1 MTLKLTLFSQEKE
14 DFVLEILIDN
24 DANFS
29 ELHQLILND
38 CNYDEHRKQCFLIC
52 DEDWRVKQRICLY
65 DSEDLGYDEDVN
77 LMSRTRIGDFLE
89 DEGQRL
95 AYVFDPEGKRF
106 FLMELTENVFGR
118 TEKKAFVNRRHGY
131 APLQSSNSSP
141 KTSQK
146 RGYREASYSE
156 REPDEEPEENDI
168 EENFY
173 GDDGFETEEL
183 DLEGYEIDE

>member
-24 DANFS
+24 DAKFS

-38 CNYDEHRKQCFLIC
+38 CNYEEHKKQCFLIC
-52 DEDWRVKQRICLY
+52 DEDWRVKQRVCLH
-65 DSEDLGYDEDVN
+65 DEDLGYDQDIN

-89 DEGQRL
+89 EEGQRL

-118 TEKKAFVNRRHGY
+118 TEKKAIVNRRHGL
-131 APLQSSNSSP
+131 APLQSANDSLRIKDKPSS
-141 KTSQK
+141 S
-146 RGYREASYSE
+146 R
-156 REPDEEPEENDI
+156 DPEEIFEEETI

-173 GDDGFETEEL
+173 GDDGFEAEEL
-183 DLEGYEIDE
+183 DLEGYEINE

>member
-14 DFVLEILIDN
+14 DFVLEILIDS
-24 DANFS
+24 DAKFS

-38 CNYDEHRKQCFLIC
+38 CNYEEHPKQSFLIC
-52 DEDWRVKQRICLY
+52 DEEWRVKHRICLQ
-65 DSEDLGYDEDVN
+65 DTDDLSYDEDLN

-118 TEKKAFVNRRHGY
+118 MEKKPVVNRRHGM
-131 APLQSSNSSP
+131 APALSLSSVEEKDISEDSFTSS
-141 KTSQK
+141 
-146 RGYREASYSE
+146 SE
-156 REPDEEPEENDI
+156 GIDED
-168 EENFY
+168 FY
-173 GDDGFETEEL
+173 GDEGFENEEL

>member
-24 DANFS
+24 DAKFS
-29 ELHQLILND
+29 ELHQLILKD
-38 CNYDEHRKQCFLIC
+38 CKYEEHKKQCFLIC
-52 DEDWRVKQRICLY
+52 DEDWRVKHRICLH
-65 DSEDLGYDEDVN
+65 DSEDMGYDEDMN

-118 TEKKAFVNRRHGY
+118 TEKKAFVNRRHGL
-131 APLQSSNSSP
+131 APLQSVNSSI
-141 KTSQK
+141 KVSQ
-146 RGYREASYSE
+146 RGNFQESPSTE
-156 REPDEEPEENDI
+156 MEPEDF
-168 EENFY
+168 EEEALEEDFY
-173 GDDGFETEEL
+173 GDDGFEAEEL
-183 DLEGYEIDE
+183 DPEGYEINE

>member
-14 DFVLEILIDN
+14 DFVLEILIDS
-24 DANFS
+24 DAKFS
-29 ELHQLILND
+29 ELHQLILKD
-38 CNYDEHRKQCFLIC
+38 CNYEEHKKQCFLIC
-52 DEDWRVKQRICLY
+52 DEDWRVKQRVCLQ
-65 DSEDLGYDEDVN
+65 DSDDFGYDEDMN

-118 TEKKAFVNRRHGY
+118 TERKAFVNRRHGL
-131 APLQSSNSSP
+131 APLQSAKSSP
-141 KTSQK
+141 QDRFSSS
-146 RGYREASYSE
+146 R
-156 REPDEEPEENDI
+156 EPEEDLEEEAI

-173 GDDGFETEEL
+173 GDDGYEAEEL
-183 DLEGYEIDE
+183 DLEGYEINE